1 VSIIVAAEAGTHGP
15 AAPQWVVFVC
25 GGRRFGFPLEH
36 VREILTPAP
45 FTRLPGA
52 GPAVCGLTSLRGRL
66 LTVLDAGVILGGA
79 AAAAAPDYRVLV
91 LDMGGRRVGTAVDA
105 IVAVSRAPLGEPGV
119 GELAGTSDTPAVS
132 GGIAV
137 LGTAV
142 LDSGPFL
149 ALDPITLTDGLLQ

>member
-1 VSIIVAAEAGTHGP
+1 MSIIVAAEAGTHGSP
-15 AAPQWVVFVC
+15 APQWVVFAC

-52 GPAVCGLTSLRGRL
+52 GAAVCGLISLRGRL
-66 LTVLDAGVILGGA
+66 LTVLDAGVILGA
-79 AAAAAPDYRVLV
+79 AAAAETPDHRVLV
-91 LDMGGRRVGTAVDA
+91 LEMGGRRVGAAVDG
-105 IVAVSRAPLGEPGV
+105 IVAVSRAPLDEAGGGEP
-119 GELAGTSDTPAVS
+119 AGTSDLPAGGS
-132 GGIAV
+132 GLAV

-149 ALDPITLTDGLLQ
+149 ALDPFALTDGLLE